1 MRELA
6 DPHYGIASQVES
18 ANRQIAYSLEERT
31 KTLDSLLHEFKTDLL
46 RIWIPIA
53 TGATLLIGL
62 FAGMAIQRHT
72 SSGFTMLCRDNAAA
86 HRAGLHQIIELRF
99 GIARKSAL
107 LKILVKLLQL
117 LDIAAPM
124 PTEPHPARTG

>member
-1 MRELA
+1 MA

-18 ANRQIAYSLEERT
+18 TNRQIAYSLEERT
-31 KTLDSLLHEFKTDLL
+31 KILDSLIREFKTDLL
-46 RIWIPIA
+46 RLWIPIA
-53 TGATLLIGL
+53 AGAILLLTGL

-99 GIARKSAL
+99 GTVGSRL
-107 LKILVKLLQL
+107 F
-117 LDIAAPM
+117 
-124 PTEPHPARTG
+124 